1 MRLLVFNPEN
11 DLALAADSP
20 YYTPPASALQF
31 ARDCSDLPQLWA
43 EPGDYIWHHAA
54 TPCDIPADVLRSITS
69 VQPWGWSKLLVSQL
83 RKAGVPIG
91 LLPTNVQMDVFRA
104 ATGRAV
110 TERLLKQF
118 HTQHSNN
125 SDFIGDTRRCN
136 SLEDVLR
143 FHREYPRM
151 LLKAPWSGSGRGLH
165 AVSTPQLTD
174 GDIAWTCRCLQRQGY
189 VMSEPKYRK
198 IMDLALEFQLT
209 DAGTA
214 EYRGLSL
221 FVTSGAGVYAG
232 NLVADEDTKLNI
244 VGRYIDTQLLAAV
257 RQFYEQQLPLSLDTF
272 YRGPVGVDMMI
283 VDDGRAKL
291 HPCVEVNV
299 RMTMGHVAMHLAR
312 SQAQAQPALF
322 AITHREGRYAAE
334 LMPCAYLPEMLAA
347 LGASAL

>member
-31 ARDCSDLPQLWA
+31 ARDCCDLPQLWA

-54 TPCDIPADVLRSITS
+54 TPCDIPVDVLCSIAS

-83 RKAGVPIG
+83 RKAGVPSS
-91 LLPTNVQMDVFRA
+91 LLPTDVQMDVFHA
-104 ATGRAV
+104 ATGRAI
-110 TERLLKQF
+110 TERLLQQF
-118 HTQHSNN
+118 HAQHSKNA
-125 SDFIGDTRRCN
+125 DFIGEAHRCN
-136 SLEDVLR
+136 SLDDVLC
-143 FHREYPRM
+143 FHREHPSM

-165 AVSTPQLTD
+165 AVVAPQLSA
-174 GDIAWTCRCLQRQGY
+174 GDIAWINRCLQRQGY
-189 VMSEPKYRK
+189 VMAEPKYRK

-209 DAGTA
+209 DAVAA
-214 EYRGLSL
+214 EYKGLSL

-232 NLVADEDTKLNI
+232 NLVAGEEAKLSI
-244 VGRYIDTQLLAAV
+244 VGRYIDTQLLTVV

-272 YRGPVGVDMMI
+272 YRGPVGIDMMI

-299 RMTMGHVAMHLAR
+299 RMTMGHVALHLAR
-312 SQAQAQPALF
+312 SQAQSLPALF
-322 AITHREGRYAAE
+322 AITHRDGRYAAE
-334 LMPCAYLPEMLAA
+334 LTPCAHQPGMLAA
-347 LGASAL
+347 PSANAL